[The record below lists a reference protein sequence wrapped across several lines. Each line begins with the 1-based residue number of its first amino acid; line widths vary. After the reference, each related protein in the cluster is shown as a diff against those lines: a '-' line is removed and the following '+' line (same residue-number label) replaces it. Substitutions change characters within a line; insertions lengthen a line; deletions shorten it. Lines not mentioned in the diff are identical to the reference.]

1 MDFILRRVTPPS
13 QPVANGKWRQDGA
26 DPALAEKAAQ
36 LSPPSSEAD
45 ESSQEH
51 HSEGVAP
58 RKQASGSRGP
68 VSKVQNHDDV
78 DGEVQV
84 QLQVAAGG
92 RCTSQDAG
100 AANERHGLGAGGKL
114 DKIPADL
121 QDPEAAAEQ
130 ARPRSLSVQQQQQLP
145 QHAQLPP
152 RGASQARARPSGSTG
167 AAAGP
172 IKPTANGSQQRP
184 RQSATPTGSFNTSAE
199 VDDAEDPL
207 ITDRQPSSLT
217 ASQQSL
223 HQRLQQ
229 QRQQLQQQR
238 ERQRQTGSSGA
249 VGSGQE
255 DAAGGMEDGGE
266 GLSRRAGD
274 GARVSASA
282 HGSDGNTADVGRGDV
297 GSTSQWAAAPVSAAY
312 GSGGLPEAAP
322 EPAAHAPGIVE
333 VKQENVELVDEVGSR
348 GLPAGTLEGHG
359 VGAAAVEVPRAKARP
374 GREDEDLFQ
383 AADALGLLMQ
393 QARSES
399 QAGGP
404 VWLPMMIARTCGI
417 AGGGEGWCS

>member
-13 QPVANGKWRQDGA
+13 QPAANGKWRQDSA

-51 HSEGVAP
+51 HSAGVAP

-68 VSKVQNHDDV
+68 ASKVHNHDDV

-84 QLQVAAGG
+84 QLQV
-92 RCTSQDAG
+92 RTSQDPD
-100 AANERHGLGAGGKL
+100 AAHGSHAGGKREHV
-114 DKIPADL
+114 DKMPADL

-130 ARPRSLSVQQQQQLP
+130 GRPRGVSVQKQQQQPLP

-152 RGASQARARPSGSTG
+152 RSALQARAGPSGSTG
-167 AAAGP
+167 VAAGP
-172 IKPTANGSQQRP
+172 TQPTAHGSQQRA
-184 RQSATPTGSFNTSAE
+184 RQSPTPTGSFNTSAE
-199 VDDAEDPL
+199 VDNAEDPL
-207 ITDRQPSSLT
+207 ITDRQPSALT

-223 HQRLQQ
+223 QQRMQH

-238 ERQRQTGSSGA
+238 ERQRQTASSGA
-249 VGSGQE
+249 VVSGPE
-255 DAAGGMEDGGE
+255 DAAGGMEDGVE
-266 GLSRRAGD
+266 GLSHGAGG
-274 GARVSASA
+274 GARLSAFA
-282 HGSDGNTADVGRGDV
+282 HGSDGNTADVAQGAV
-297 GSTSQWAAAPVSAAY
+297 APVN
-312 GSGGLPEAAP
+312 GGLPEAAQ
-322 EPAAHAPGIVE
+322 ELAAHAPGIVE

-348 GLPAGTLEGHG
+348 VLPAGTLEGHG
-359 VGAAAVEVPRAKARP
+359 VPAAAAEVPRPKARP
-374 GREDEDLFQ
+374 GRDDEDLFQ

-399 QAGGP
+399 QAGGRSFRS
-404 VWLPMMIARTCGI
+404 LPGFVV
-417 AGGGEGWCS
+417 